1 MFANQTRKS
10 HKPFY
15 YICYSIDI
23 LIRHYRNKSSFRFS
37 NHIQKIL
44 EIRKLGSSVL
54 IVEDMANYIMQIF
67 RAYAMVVFSWGFNAP
82 TATANG
88 LRFKV
93 QGFKFKGTV
102 EVEYNEGADLF
113 EVKLIK
119 NGKVVETVE
128 DVYLDS
134 LVDVIDYRVEK
145 VDNYKERIETEYS
158 L

>member
-1 MFANQTRKS
+1 
-10 HKPFY
+10 
-15 YICYSIDI
+15 
-23 LIRHYRNKSSFRFS
+23 
-37 NHIQKIL
+37 
-44 EIRKLGSSVL
+44 
-54 IVEDMANYIMQIF
+54 MAEYIMQIF
-67 RAYAMVVFSWGFNAP
+67 RAYAMVVFSWGFNTP
-82 TATANG
+82 TAIANG

-102 EVEYNEGADLF
+102 EVVYNEGTDLF

-145 VDNYKERIETEYS
+145 VDNYKQRVIKTYS
-158 L
+158 IGI

>member
-1 MFANQTRKS
+1 
-10 HKPFY
+10 
-15 YICYSIDI
+15 
-23 LIRHYRNKSSFRFS
+23 
-37 NHIQKIL
+37 
-44 EIRKLGSSVL
+44 
-54 IVEDMANYIMQIF
+54 MANYIMQIF

-82 TATANG
+82 TAIAND

-102 EVEYNEGADLF
+102 EVVYNNGTDLF

-145 VDNYKERIETEYS
+145 VDNYKQRVIKTYS
-158 L
+158 IGI

>member
-1 MFANQTRKS
+1 
-10 HKPFY
+10 
-15 YICYSIDI
+15 
-23 LIRHYRNKSSFRFS
+23 
-37 NHIQKIL
+37 
-44 EIRKLGSSVL
+44 
-54 IVEDMANYIMQIF
+54 MAEYIMQIL
-67 RAYAMVVFSWGFNAP
+67 RSQLMVVFSWGFNAP
-82 TATANG
+82 TAIANG
-88 LRFKV
+88 IRFKV

-102 EVEYNEGADLF
+102 EVVYNEGTDLF

-145 VDNYKERIETEYS
+145 MDNYKERIEAEYS

>member
-1 MFANQTRKS
+1 
-10 HKPFY
+10 
-15 YICYSIDI
+15 
-23 LIRHYRNKSSFRFS
+23 
-37 NHIQKIL
+37 
-44 EIRKLGSSVL
+44 
-54 IVEDMANYIMQIF
+54 MAEYIMQIF
-67 RAYAMVVFSWGFNAP
+67 KAYAMVVFSWGFNTP
-82 TATANG
+82 TAIANG

-102 EVEYNEGADLF
+102 EVVYNEGTDLF

-145 VDNYKERIETEYS
+145 VDNYKQRVIKTYS
-158 L
+158 IGI

>member
-1 MFANQTRKS
+1 
-10 HKPFY
+10 
-15 YICYSIDI
+15 
-23 LIRHYRNKSSFRFS
+23 
-37 NHIQKIL
+37 
-44 EIRKLGSSVL
+44 
-54 IVEDMANYIMQIF
+54 MQIF

-82 TATANG
+82 TAIANG

-102 EVEYNEGADLF
+102 EVVYNEGTDLF

-145 VDNYKERIETEYS
+145 VDNYKQRVIKTYS
-158 L
+158 IGI

>member
-1 MFANQTRKS
+1 
-10 HKPFY
+10 
-15 YICYSIDI
+15 
-23 LIRHYRNKSSFRFS
+23 
-37 NHIQKIL
+37 
-44 EIRKLGSSVL
+44 
-54 IVEDMANYIMQIF
+54 MAEYIMQIF
-67 RAYAMVVFSWGFNAP
+67 RAYAMVVFSWGFNTP
-82 TATANG
+82 TAIANG

-102 EVEYNEGADLF
+102 EVVYNEGTDLF

-145 VDNYKERIETEYS
+145 VDNYKQRVIKIYS
-158 L
+158 IGI

>member
-1 MFANQTRKS
+1 
-10 HKPFY
+10 
-15 YICYSIDI
+15 
-23 LIRHYRNKSSFRFS
+23 
-37 NHIQKIL
+37 
-44 EIRKLGSSVL
+44 
-54 IVEDMANYIMQIF
+54 
-67 RAYAMVVFSWGFNAP
+67 MVVFSWGFNTP
-82 TATANG
+82 TAIANG

-102 EVEYNEGADLF
+102 EVEYNEGTDLF

-145 VDNYKERIETEYS
+145 VDNYKERIEAEYS
-158 L
+158 INVR

>member
-1 MFANQTRKS
+1 
-10 HKPFY
+10 
-15 YICYSIDI
+15 
-23 LIRHYRNKSSFRFS
+23 
-37 NHIQKIL
+37 
-44 EIRKLGSSVL
+44 
-54 IVEDMANYIMQIF
+54 
-67 RAYAMVVFSWGFNAP
+67 MVVFSWGFNAS
-82 TATANG
+82 TAIANG

-102 EVEYNEGADLF
+102 EVVYNEGTDLF

-119 NGKVVETVE
+119 NGKVVETIE

-145 VDNYKERIETEYS
+145 VDDYKERVTVEYRC